1 MTISFARHQ
10 FPPAIIRHAVWLY
23 MRFTLSSGPQS
34 SRPSHRDATAMLAAG
49 VLLASFPSTALL
61 SCASACVFTVFGLG
75 RLPQPARTLEK
86 RALSRVPSSIHP
98 SGTPIT
104 WSIRSHTVSIKT
116 HQSRVCSSL
125 TESRKS
131 AAIPTGKGRFAGRK
145 CPAERT
151 QNRSDGIGAG
161 RNDESPAIARSSITV
176 ELHPS
181 VIEIRL
187 LGGRDL
193 Q

>member
-1 MTISFARHQ
+1 MKSAA
-10 FPPAIIRHAVWLY
+10 FPEDVAPTPMVE
-23 MRFTLSSGPQS
+23 TSPKPVQGQ
-34 SRPSHRDATAMLAAG
+34 RPNERG
-49 VLLASFPSTALL
+49 
-61 SCASACVFTVFGLG
+61 
-75 RLPQPARTLEK
+75 
-86 RALSRVPSSIHP
+86 I
-98 SGTPIT
+98 
-104 WSIRSHTVSIKT
+104 TVSIKT

-151 QNRSDGIGAG
+151 QNRSDGIGTG

-181 VIEIRL
+181 AIEIRL

-193 Q
+193 HEDRNRKMVQLAERLRFHQAG